1 MEDSK
6 IQKRRGRPA
15 KDAPEV
21 RIAGI
26 DFNPGPD
33 AQDRRRRLFAIL
45 VKLAGEELP
54 LPGADPLP
62 DGGGEEKG

>member
-6 IQKRRGRPA
+6 KHKRQGRSG

-33 AQDRRRRLFAIL
+33 AQDRRRRLLAIL

>member
-6 IQKRRGRPA
+6 KHKKRGESG
-15 KDAPEV
+15 KDVPEV
-21 RIAGI
+21 RIAGM

-33 AQDRRRRLFAIL
+33 AADRRRRLFAIL

-62 DGGGEEKG
+62 DGSEEKG

>member
-6 IQKRRGRPA
+6 IQKRRGRPGN
-15 KDAPEV
+15 DAPEV
-21 RIAGI
+21 KIVGI

-54 LPGADPLP
+54 LSAADPLP

>member
-6 IQKRRGRPA
+6 RHKRQGRPGR
-15 KDAPEV
+15 DAPEV
-21 RIAGI
+21 RVVGIA
-26 DFNPGPD
+26 FNPGPD

>member
-6 IQKRRGRPA
+6 IQKRRGRPGN
-15 KDAPEV
+15 DAPEV
-21 RIAGI
+21 RIVGI

-33 AQDRRRRLFAIL
+33 AQDRRRQLLAIL

>member
-6 IQKRRGRPA
+6 RHKRRGRSG

-21 RIAGI
+21 KIVGI

-33 AQDRRRRLFAIL
+33 AQDRRRRLLAVL

-54 LPGADPLP
+54 LSGADSTP
-62 DGGGEEKG
+62 GGGVEEKG

>member
-6 IQKRRGRPA
+6 RHNRLGRPG

-21 RIAGI
+21 RITGI
-26 DFNPGPD
+26 AFNPGPD

-62 DGGGEEKG
+62 DGSEEKG

>member
-6 IQKRRGRPA
+6 KHKKRGESG

-21 RIAGI
+21 RIASI

-33 AQDRRRRLFAIL
+33 AADRQRRLLAIL
-45 VKLAGEELP
+45 VKMAGEELP
-54 LPGADPLP
+54 LSGADPLP
-62 DGGGEEKG
+62 DGSGEEKG

>member
-6 IQKRRGRPA
+6 KHKKRGESG

-21 RIAGI
+21 KIAGI

-33 AQDRRRRLFAIL
+33 AQDRRRRLFAIV

-54 LPGADPLP
+54 LSVANPLP
-62 DGGGEEKG
+62 DGSEEKG

>member
-6 IQKRRGRPA
+6 RHKREGRSG

-21 RIAGI
+21 KIAGI

-33 AQDRRRRLFAIL
+33 AADRRRRLFAIV
-45 VKLAGEELP
+45 VKMAGEELP

-62 DGGGEEKG
+62 YSGGEEKG

>member
-6 IQKRRGRPA
+6 IQKRRGRPG
-15 KDAPEV
+15 KDAPDV
-21 RIAGI
+21 KIAGI
-26 DFNPGPD
+26 TFNPGPD
-33 AQDRRRRLFAIL
+33 APDRRRQLLAIL

>member
-6 IQKRRGRPA
+6 KQKRRGRSG

-21 RIAGI
+21 KIVGI

-33 AQDRRRRLFAIL
+33 AQDRRRRLLAML

-54 LPGADPLP
+54 LPVADPLP
-62 DGGGEEKG
+62 EGGEEKG

>member
-6 IQKRRGRPA
+6 KHKKRGRSG

-26 DFNPGPD
+26 TFNPGPD
-33 AQDRRRRLFAIL
+33 APDRRRRLFAIV
-45 VKLAGEELP
+45 VKMAGEELP
-54 LPGADPLP
+54 LPVADPLP